1 MNRQYN
7 SMAFTPEEVKAGL
20 FQKFL
25 NTLIHYNTNS
35 EQHYCDIHITTDG
48 YCTILEWENVPYNHE
63 WGGSFQYVGFDEVV
77 MHEVQLPDG
86 HYALSR
92 NEEEDV
98 EIINDFLNE
107 HSNYGYDWGKHEF
120 FDKTEK

>member
-25 NTLIHYNTNS
+25 DTLMHYNANS
-35 EQHYCDIHITTDG
+35 DQHYCDIHITTDG

-63 WGGSFQYVGFDEVV
+63 WGGSFEYVQEDEYVV
-77 MHEVQLPDG
+77 HDLKLPDG
-86 HYALSR
+86 TYVRST
-92 NEEEDV
+92 NEIEDK
-98 EIINDFLNE
+98 EIIDDFIAE
-107 HSNYGYDWGKHEF
+107 HPDYQYDWAL
-120 FDKTEK
+120 EKWIKKQD